1 MRKTRD
7 MPATKSAKTP
17 LFNSWNPYKHA
28 PTFQSAKEAPKIIK
42 TLENTRVNKDKYR

>member
-28 PTFQSAKEAPKIIK
+28 PTFQSTKQVPKRIK
-42 TLENTRVNKDKYR
+42 TSENTRVNKVKYR